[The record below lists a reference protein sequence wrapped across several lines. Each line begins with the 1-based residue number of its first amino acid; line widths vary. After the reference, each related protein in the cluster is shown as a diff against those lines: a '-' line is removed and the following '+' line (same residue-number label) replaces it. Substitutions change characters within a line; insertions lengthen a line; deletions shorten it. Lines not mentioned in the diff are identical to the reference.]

1 MQNEL
6 INGRTPEEIRKN
18 IEGCSNGFG
27 CDECPYEHETFERC
41 GECIITDALAY
52 IEHLEKKLAEATLV
66 QDCDNCGEERYDAH
80 SYPCCA
86 CDATPPLRMSKWHP
100 KGTKA
105 EPRKRPEPPKGEE
118 K

>member
-1 MQNEL
+1 MDLMLRLRRGIRGVKMQNEL

-52 IEHLEKKLAEATLV
+52 IEHLEKKLEEAAKKLANEGK
-66 QDCDNCGEERYDAH
+66 DE
-80 SYPCCA
+80 
-86 CDATPPLRMSKWHP
+86 
-100 KGTKA
+100 
-105 EPRKRPEPPKGEE
+105 
-118 K
+118 